1 MRIKIK
7 KLSQPANIKQ
17 FIDSVIAAP
26 PGGLAAALEGFRWN
40 FEKVGSFSTVVSI
53 DSCG

>member
-17 FIDSVIAAP
+17 YIDSVIAAP

-40 FEKVGSFSTVVSI
+40 FEKVGSVNKVVRI
-53 DSCG
+53 YSCG